1 MLGPDR
7 LLTAFR
13 FAAVNLD
20 KDADV
25 PGYDKVVDALAEDDQ
40 QRTDFLK
47 ACLWKLGL
55 QVNQEQNVVP
65 SLSRLHLSSVSPS
78 HLSDIV
84 ASLADIISIQD
95 KQEYIEDEND
105 RFCIARSSTWSF
117 GSLAN
122 ALPDTG
128 NDINGEEADQDRI
141 LDYSKITK
149 HILIH
154 DQDVPQSKETP
165 YFNHHAF
172 FSNLKHFQSKSTEGG
187 DAFGK
192 HLLYGEVVTST
203 NTILEKYQQ
212 SSSPESSLGSQY

>member
-1 MLGPDR
+1 M
-7 LLTAFR
+7 
-13 FAAVNLD
+13 
-20 KDADV
+20 

-55 QVNQEQNVVP
+55 KVNQEQNVVP

-78 HLSDIV
+78 HLADIV

-117 GSLAN
+117 SSLAN
-122 ALPDTG
+122 ALPDADT
-128 NDINGEEADQDRI
+128 DIGGEEADQDRI

-154 DQDVPQSKETP
+154 DEDAPQSKETP

-187 DAFGK
+187 DAYGK

-203 NTILEKYQQ
+203 NTILEKY
-212 SSSPESSLGSQY
+212 L